1 MNMYHDLADY
11 YIKDKAYNEIQKNKI
26 EEYIR
31 YRKIIDAIIFIMKD
45 HNEYYLERLYNIG
58 NNYIRKFFM
67 QFIINENT
75 FCRNDDDFTFCLT
88 RDDEIFVFDVLKYR
102 MQCIN
107 APPTPDDLNDRLGL
121 FVDLFLRIYDD
132 YDFQYNI
139 EDEYIQYLIKNYE
152 IEFIG
157 LGTYEP
163 DE

>member
-1 MNMYHDLADY
+1 
-11 YIKDKAYNEIQKNKI
+11 
-26 EEYIR
+26 
-31 YRKIIDAIIFIMKD
+31 MKD

-139 EDEYIQYLIKNYE
+139 EDEYIQYLIKFYWSV
-152 IEFIG
+152 
-157 LGTYEP
+157 
-163 DE
+163 